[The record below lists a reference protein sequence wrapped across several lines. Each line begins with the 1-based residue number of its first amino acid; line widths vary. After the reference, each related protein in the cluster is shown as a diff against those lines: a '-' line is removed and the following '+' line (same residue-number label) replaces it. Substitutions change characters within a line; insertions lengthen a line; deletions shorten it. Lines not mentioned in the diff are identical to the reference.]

1 MSCEEACFAWEELL
15 QLSPYLH
22 FTANARQR
30 SNFTRSASAPKLN
43 PCFPTKVR
51 RPQHVPPEWRSKIMH
66 ARLIVG
72 DQRLMG
78 SDIPPDHY
86 QKPHGFSLSL
96 GIKDQAEA
104 ERIFQALRKWDRAD
118 AAPADILGGP
128 IWYARR

>member
-1 MSCEEACFAWEELL
+1 
-15 QLSPYLH
+15 
-22 FTANARQR
+22 
-30 SNFTRSASAPKLN
+30 
-43 PCFPTKVR
+43 
-51 RPQHVPPEWRSKIMH
+51 MH